1 LSVTRPGTS
10 ATAAKA
16 TSGGLAEGTVV
27 LLPGDGV
34 TFASASQIA
43 ATSWLTTEA
52 KIFMVAELGRAQAA
66 DGTCATITV
75 TGYRVS
81 DLVNGSEYD
90 CGGGAAVLWGK
101 TSTGWKQVL
110 AGQDVPMCSDV
121 RASGWKT
128 SIPRDFLGGQCY
140 DGSEVIDYKP

>member
-1 LSVTRPGTS
+1 
-10 ATAAKA
+10 
-16 TSGGLAEGTVV
+16 VV

-34 TFASASQIA
+34 TFSSASQIN
-43 ATSWLTTEA
+43 ATSWLTVEA
-52 KIFMVAELGRAQAA
+52 KVFMVAELGRAQAA
-66 DGTCATITV
+66 DGTCATISV

-121 RASGWKT
+121 RASGWKST
-128 SIPRDFLGGQCY
+128 IPRDFLGGQCY
-140 DGSEVIDYKP
+140 DGTEVVDYKP

>member
-1 LSVTRPGTS
+1 
-10 ATAAKA
+10 
-16 TSGGLAEGTVV
+16 VV
-27 LLPGDGV
+27 ILPGDGV
-34 TFASASQIA
+34 TFSSAGQIT

-52 KIFMVAELGRAQAA
+52 KIFMVAELARAQSA
-66 DGTCATITV
+66 DGTCATLTV

-121 RASGWKT
+121 KKSGWKT
-128 SIPRDFLGGQCY
+128 TIPRDFLGGQCY
-140 DGSEVIDYKP
+140 EGTEVIDYKP